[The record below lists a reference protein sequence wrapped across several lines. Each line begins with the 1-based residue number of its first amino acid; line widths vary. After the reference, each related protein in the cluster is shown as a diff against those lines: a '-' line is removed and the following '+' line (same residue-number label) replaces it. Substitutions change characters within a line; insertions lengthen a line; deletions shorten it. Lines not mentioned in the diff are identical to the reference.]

1 MAKYAPDAFY
11 DAALNTV
18 RSATTQITICSSQ
31 PTTFAEATTTFML
44 GRSSDPSSTPNAAI
58 STSDFGALAPDS
70 SGRKLDVNARA
81 GIHISTAGSAQ
92 HVALVSGAALLY
104 VTTCTAQTVS
114 IGNKV
119 NMPTWKINIQ
129 GPT

>member
-1 MAKYAPDAFY
+1 MVKYAPDPFY

-18 RSATTQITICSSQ
+18 KNATTRICICSTQ

-44 GRSSDPSSTPNAAI
+44 GHSEHASSTPATVL
-58 STSDFGALAPDS
+58 SGTDFPGPAVDGS
-70 SGRKLDVNARA
+70 SRKLDINARA
-81 GIHISTAGSAQ
+81 GIYISAAGSAQ

-119 NMPTWKINIQ
+119 NMPAWKININW
-129 GPT
+129 PT